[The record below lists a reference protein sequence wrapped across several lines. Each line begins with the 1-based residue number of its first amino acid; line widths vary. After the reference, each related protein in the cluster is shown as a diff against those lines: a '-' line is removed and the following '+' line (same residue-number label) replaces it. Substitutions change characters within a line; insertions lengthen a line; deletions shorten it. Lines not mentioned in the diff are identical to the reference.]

1 MAAPAK
7 SSDPLATP
15 ISAIMKKPVVN
26 PHHEKPPT
34 EEPMTYSQL
43 AAQATDPP
51 PMQEFAPVHE
61 EPEMDVIEPVYQPQ
75 PEPVYQ
81 QPAQYFQQPP
91 PPPQPQA
98 MYRGGLV
105 EEAVPTKKKS
115 SSFSIEANKNL
126 LILLAVAAAVL
137 TLAAPKLRTVPRFA
151 TTSGIGLN
159 IQGVIVISA
168 AIVLGYKA
176 VTYAAGTG
184 A

>member
-1 MAAPAK
+1 MASPAK

-15 ISAIMKKPVVN
+15 ISAIMQKPVVN
-26 PHHEKPPT
+26 PRHEKPPID
-34 EEPMTYSQL
+34 EPMTYSQL
-43 AAQATDPP
+43 AAQATAPP
-51 PMQEFAPVHE
+51 SMQEFSPVHE
-61 EPEMDVIEPVYQPQ
+61 EPEMDTIEPVYQPQ
-75 PEPVYQ
+75 PEPVYH
-81 QPAQYFQQPP
+81 QPVQYIQQPP

-98 MYRGGLV
+98 MYRGGFI
-105 EEAVPTKKKS
+105 EEAPPAKKK

-126 LILLAVAAAVL
+126 LILLAVTAAVL

-159 IQGVIVISA
+159 LQGVIAISA